1 MAAVQDRHL
10 LADHVL
16 AASARRGV
24 RAAFDELYR
33 RHGLAA
39 WRLALVV
46 TRDASDATEAV
57 ANGFASTFAKSSD
70 PELDVAGESLR
81 VALLRSTRRSA
92 IDVVSQR
99 SPDSPPRSEA
109 LVLDAVE
116 PRVAVIR
123 RAFGELPER
132 WRSVLWL
139 VEVDGVTPAEAAQV
153 IHVAPTA
160 VTPLL
165 ERAHRGF
172 QEQVLLIAIGAS
184 SPAPCRRTSD
194 RLTDYRAGSLAEAD
208 EAQVRSHLD
217 GCGSC
222 RARLASLDDVIP
234 VLRSA
239 GQPLPV
245 AVADLAAARWSAAL
259 VVDSGP
265 LHLVLPG
272 GQPMPVWAQR
282 AFAGVVA
289 GVVALGITGA
299 TMIAGR
305 GRGGGRE
312 VVARPQLAG
321 GESAAGIPDLS
332 DLDFDGSGLDLPT
345 TPPASGSS
353 SPSARTAAPL
363 PRTSGAPAAAIVDT
377 PVAAA
382 GPAPTQGGSSGGG
395 PVQPAPA
402 PDAGPPSDAPSNDSV
417 TVAVDGL
424 GWVTIGP
431 DCQGGELLGQGG
443 GSCEAPATD
452 DPVTVSLPLSTP

>member
-1 MAAVQDRHL
+1 M
-10 LADHVL
+10 
-16 AASARRGV
+16 
-24 RAAFDELYR
+24 
-33 RHGLAA
+33 
-39 WRLALVV
+39 V
-46 TRDASDATEAV
+46 TRDASDATDAV
-57 ANGFASTFAKSSD
+57 ANGFASTLAKSSD
-70 PELDVAGESLR
+70 PELDAAGESLR

-92 IDVVSQR
+92 IDVVGQR

-139 VEVDGVTPAEAAQV
+139 VEVDGVAPTEAAQV

-184 SPAPCRRTSD
+184 SPALCRRTSD

-305 GRGGGRE
+305 GRGGERE

-332 DLDFDGSGLDLPT
+332 DLDLDGSGLNLPT
-345 TPPASGSS
+345 TPPESARSS
-353 SPSARTAAPL
+353 SPSARTGAPL
-363 PRTSGAPAAAIVDT
+363 PRTGAAPAAAIVDT

-382 GPAPTQGGSSGGG
+382 GPAPTQGGSSGGSS
-395 PVQPAPA
+395 VQPSPA
-402 PDAGPPSDAPSNDSV
+402 PDAGPPSDAPSSDSV
-417 TVAVDGL
+417 TVAVAGL
-424 GWVTIGP
+424 GWVTVGP
-431 DCQGGELLGQGG
+431 DCQGGGLLGQSA

-452 DPVTVSLPLSTP
+452 GPVTVSLPLSSP